1 MSGPTAA
8 ETATAELRAGVEALD
23 VEVPAS
29 SDEASAAPAGAAP
42 SRAVEAVALPV
53 AVLGAGVVAQA
64 IGLAARLAAEAGT
77 PMHDGGGA
85 LVAAG
90 WVVVFGALL
99 WLLRC
104 PVVTGVAVAAVVALG
119 AGVAL
124 GRSGANDPGAD
135 GTVTPTGAPA
145 AVTIPV
151 PGTTPETAPPGS
163 TTTIDPSTP
172 TTRSIGQ
179 MLADQGAG
187 WNTPPPS
194 IPGVSFPVEGGRV
207 DQPGPAPWA
216 DGAAPVVPITAPT
229 EPLASTTTAAT
240 APTAEPPAEPTST
253 SGAGS

>member
-1 MSGPTAA
+1 MSVPTAA
-8 ETATAELRAGVEALD
+8 ETGTAEIRPAVAAVPAE
-23 VEVPAS
+23 EPAS
-29 SDEASAAPAGAAP
+29 SDEASVAPAGGAP
-42 SRAVEAVALPV
+42 SRAVEAVTVPV

-64 IGLAARLAAEAGT
+64 VGLAARLAADAGT
-77 PMHDGGGA
+77 PLHDGGGA

-99 WLLRC
+99 WLLRR

-124 GRSGANDPGAD
+124 GRSGANEPGGD

-151 PGTTPETAPPGS
+151 PSTTPGTAPPGP

-187 WNTPPPS
+187 SNSPPPS

-207 DQPGPAPWA
+207 DQPAPAPWA
-216 DGAAPVVPITAPT
+216 GGAAPVMPITPPT

-240 APTAEPPAEPTST
+240 ASSAEPPAEPTST